1 MGELDL
7 SKIDLSSTN
16 VGKLGCSALGD
27 FPDHPNINH
36 RFLNLSSNR
45 LDDAEAVALA
55 WAMAD
60 NVSLKEVYLAE
71 NEDTSNYLL
80 ACSVWFTKQLGL
92 LLESS
97 TCQVT

>member
-1 MGELDL
+1 M

-71 NEDTSNYLL
+71 NEDTS
-80 ACSVWFTKQLGL
+80 VWFTKQLGL
-92 LLESS
+92 VLESS